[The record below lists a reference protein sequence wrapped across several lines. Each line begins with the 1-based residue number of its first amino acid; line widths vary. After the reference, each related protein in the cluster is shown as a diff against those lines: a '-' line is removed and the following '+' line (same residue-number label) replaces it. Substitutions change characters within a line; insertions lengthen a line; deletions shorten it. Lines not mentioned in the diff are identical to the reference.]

1 MNQKVLK
8 VSLWRLCY
16 FSGLVLWIIATILSS
31 SELELGIVWNI
42 LVRVSMGLAIMS
54 VVLRRVLKK
63 SSLRSVLLVLAMFFF
78 VLSIY
83 TSYRMLHTFVFMIC
97 AIDLDFDEV
106 LRVHAK
112 AVGTV
117 VAIIVASSLLG
128 IINNVNSTRHL
139 KAVRYLGFTAPLAPI
154 LFCFVVL
161 SFVAYKRDDI
171 RLSHIITILAINIWL
186 FTESQVNAPFFTVF
200 LILLCAML
208 LKKWKRLRN
217 YQMSRKMK
225 IVFIFLPLVAFAFS
239 VIISSIYTP
248 NNSVMQAIN
257 ILVNGRW
264 QLQKNAI
271 ETYGL
276 KLFGNN
282 IQWEQSFAWG
292 TEYLYVD
299 SAFLKYA
306 LMNGLGFMVLFV
318 AYLMMIM
325 KRICDDNNK
334 FYLIVF
340 AIIIIYGI
348 FNPQLLYLEYNPLLL
363 FPVFVIKNKIDIA

>member
-1 MNQKVLK
+1 MNQKALK

-16 FSGLVLWIIATILSS
+16 FSGLVLWIIATIISS
-31 SELELGIVWNI
+31 SELELGIIWNI

-54 VVLRRVLKK
+54 VALRRVFKK

-78 VLSIY
+78 VLSTY

-117 VAIIVASSLLG
+117 TAFVVVLSLLG
-128 IINNVNSTRHL
+128 IINNVNTMRHL

-161 SFVAYKRDDI
+161 TFVAYKREDI
-171 RLSHIITILAINIWL
+171 RLSHIIAISAINIWL
-186 FTESQVNAPFFTVF
+186 FVESQVNAPFFTVF
-200 LILLCAML
+200 LILLCAIL
-208 LKKWKRLRN
+208 LKKWNRLRN
-217 YQMSRKMK
+217 YQLSRKMK
-225 IVFIFLPLVAFAFS
+225 IALIILPLVAFAFS

-248 NNSVMQAIN
+248 NNPIMQAIN
-257 ILVNGRW
+257 VLVNGRW
-264 QLQKNAI
+264 QLQKTAI

-306 LMNGLGFMVLFV
+306 LMNGLGFMALFV
-318 AYLMMIM
+318 TYLIIVM

-340 AIIIIYGI
+340 TVIVIYGI
-348 FNPQLLYLEYNPLLL
+348 FNPQLLYLEYNPFLL
-363 FPVFVIKNKIDIA
+363 FPVFVIKDKVDMA

>member
-1 MNQKVLK
+1 MNQKALK

-31 SELELGIVWNI
+31 SEIELGIIWNI

-78 VLSIY
+78 VLSVY
-83 TSYRMLHTFVFMIC
+83 TSYRMFHTFVFMIC

-117 VAIIVASSLLG
+117 VALIVTSSLLG
-128 IINNVNSTRHL
+128 IINNVNTTRHL

-171 RLSHIITILAINIWL
+171 RLSHIITISAINIWL

-208 LKKWKRLRN
+208 LKKWKRLRH
-217 YQMSRKMK
+217 YQMSKKMK
-225 IVFIFLPLVAFAFS
+225 VVFICLPLFAFAFS

-248 NNSVMQAIN
+248 NNSIMQAIN

-299 SAFLKYA
+299 STFLKYA
-306 LMNGLGFMVLFV
+306 LMNGLGFMALFV

-325 KRICDDNNK
+325 KRICDENNK

-340 AIIIIYGI
+340 SIIVIYGI
-348 FNPQLLYLEYNPLLL
+348 FNPQLLYLEYNPFLL
-363 FPVFVIKNKIDIA
+363 FPVFAIKNKIDIA